1 MYTRIQIRS
10 LCTMPTID
18 CRLIYHSSIISYFT
32 LFYLV
37 VVYIGDYKVKGSH
50 YKGNYIHG
58 MLVYGMLAALSII
71 LVNLCVECVFMVDVS
86 LLL

>member
-18 CRLIYHSSIISYFT
+18 CRLIYHSSILSYFT
-32 LFYLV
+32 LFYW
-37 VVYIGDYKVKGSH
+37 VVYIGDYEVKGSH

-71 LVNLCVECVFMVDVS
+71 LVNLCVEYVFMVDVS

>member
-1 MYTRIQIRS
+1 
-10 LCTMPTID
+10 MPTID

>member
-1 MYTRIQIRS
+1 
-10 LCTMPTID
+10 MPTID

-50 YKGNYIHG
+50 YKGNYMHG
-58 MLVYGMLAALSII
+58 MIVYGMLAALSII
-71 LVNLCVECVFMVDVS
+71 LVNLCVEYVFMVDVS

>member
-18 CRLIYHSSIISYFT
+18 CRLIYHSSILSYFT
-32 LFYLV
+32 LFYW
-37 VVYIGDYKVKGSH
+37 VVYIGDYEVKGSH
-50 YKGNYIHG
+50 YKGNYMHG
-58 MLVYGMLAALSII
+58 MIVYGMLAALSII
-71 LVNLCVECVFMVDVS
+71 LVNLCVEYVFMVDVS